1 MLIKLNIEGELL
13 ELLKKDAEIN
23 CRTNPQ
29 QILYYLR
36 QIYSGQL
43 SVLNNIPVVQI
54 EVPAVKQEIPIV
66 NDEVSIGDSIDI
78 QKNII
83 NNYDGTN
90 IVPQY
95 EQDDLDYISDEML
108 NF

>member
-1 MLIKLNIEGELL
+1 M
-13 ELLKKDAEIN
+13 
-23 CRTNPQ
+23 
-29 QILYYLR
+29 
-36 QIYSGQL
+36 
-43 SVLNNIPVVQI
+43 VQI

-78 QKNII
+78 QKDII

-90 IVPQY
+90 IVRQY